1 MLNIRTLALALS
13 LAVPTS
19 MALADEAAMQTEM
32 ATAPTAESTAPQPAE
47 SSAPTHPYLG
57 VRLMRVPPPLA
68 AQLPESVA
76 RGQGVV
82 IMRVQPDSPA
92 ARAGLQ
98 RFDILTGYDDQ
109 RLFTPG
115 QLSAL
120 VKSDEA
126 GREVKL
132 QFARGGKLMDMA
144 VTLGERAAKR
154 TGYSWG
160 KPHPQHPYMGAHP
173 WKYHHKKAWAHCHPR

>member
-47 SSAPTHPYLG
+47 SATPAHPYLG

-92 ARAGLQ
+92 ARYGRSQSPVTRRSPPCAARAG
-98 RFDILTGYDDQ
+98 
-109 RLFTPG
+109 
-115 QLSAL
+115 
-120 VKSDEA
+120 
-126 GREVKL
+126 
-132 QFARGGKLMDMA
+132 
-144 VTLGERAAKR
+144 
-154 TGYSWG
+154 
-160 KPHPQHPYMGAHP
+160 
-173 WKYHHKKAWAHCHPR
+173 